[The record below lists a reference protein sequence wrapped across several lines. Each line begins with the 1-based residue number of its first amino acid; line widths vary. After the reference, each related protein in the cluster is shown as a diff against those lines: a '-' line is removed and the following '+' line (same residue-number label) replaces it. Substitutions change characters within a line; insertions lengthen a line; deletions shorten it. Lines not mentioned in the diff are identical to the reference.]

1 MGVKSL
7 WQLLEPVGRPVLLE
21 TMEGKSMAIDS
32 SIWIYQFQATMRD
45 KEGRGLVNAH
55 VLGFLR
61 RICKLLFYGIKPV
74 FVFDGG
80 APALKMSTIA
90 ERKKKKTGAAASHA
104 KIAEKLLAAQM
115 RREAL
120 DHATGK
126 TADTKGK
133 GKARGGPARIDE
145 NTVFLEDLTGSTPK
159 TPAAKKSSS
168 DGAEPTPP
176 SSKKKRWQDHDPYK
190 LPEVNMDEVVAKAT
204 ASGAPDPRLATEEE
218 LRAFIEEM
226 RPEDF
231 DVTSPAFREL
241 PTEVQYEI
249 IGDLRLKSRQTS
261 YKRLQS
267 MLRNAKTP
275 LDFSK
280 EQIKNL
286 KQRNALTQQLL
297 VTTDSIGKAHITI
310 PVRIASERNKQYV
323 LIKNEGDVGGWVL
336 GIRDEG
342 TAAKPIEIDPT
353 PAPVKEDSDEDDME
367 EVPIA
372 PPAAPEPYD
381 QDLREFR
388 RGQALAALSKRY
400 TPKKLEPLTTK
411 ATRKRNAR
419 PLFEPEE
426 DELPQLGDSVDDV
439 DDPELTLAIQESIEA
454 EEEAALRRALEE
466 SRKTVATSSL
476 GESSNSGAFGT
487 ARPPA
492 SIDRRRSQQFHAVSD
507 DSDDEDLYASPTR
520 LETALSIGGAAPRRP
535 PQSRVKSSSTFPVS
549 STFGMPT
556 LLMPELPV
564 SSETPEP
571 EVAAVSESDE
581 DMEEVPVE
589 SALPP
594 PLPSAA
600 TSSEMAPG
608 TSQTDEPM
616 EEVHVETTL
625 PSPKQFSTGTSEA
638 VSQTS
643 RLSVQGQTQRTYKED
658 TAPIVVNS
666 ESDEDMEEVL
676 PPAPSR
682 PSPIRIT
689 TEQSVAGN
697 TADASIGPLADDV
710 DPVSS
715 VQETPALSHEAAA
728 SSTRPSSPPPRAASS
743 LEETSPQAPIT
754 QPAENT
760 TSKEADASESESDNE
775 DEATADPTVNA
786 ARRAEDAAQGHEDWD
801 AAQELDPHAEEGEF
815 ARFLSQ
821 MKGKDIDAVRREIDE
836 EIRELNKQ
844 KKNAMRDSEDITQQM
859 ISQIMIMLRL
869 FGIPYITAPMEAEAQ
884 CAALLTL
891 GLVDGIITDDSDVFL
906 FGGARVL
913 KNMFNQSKTVECFL
927 LSDLER
933 ELGLD
938 RDKLIRLAYLLG
950 SDYTEGLPGVGPVVA
965 MELLNEFPGQDGLHK
980 FKAWWQKVQSGR
992 DRPEESASKF
1002 RRRFKKKFKELYLPG
1017 DWPNPAVRD
1026 AYYHPTVDESRE
1038 PFKWGM
1044 PDLDALRSFF
1054 NAELGWD
1061 QGKVD
1066 ELLLPIIRKMNKRS
1080 QNAAPTMQ
1088 GNLVGFFDVPL
1099 GGNAAPR
1106 KRQAYTSKRL
1116 QQVVQDFRKQ
1126 QAQQR
1131 GSASPAPA
1139 PRSESASANGAE
1151 GSGSEYED
1159 GDAEKSAGRP
1169 AKKRRTAATKTKEK
1183 GKAKASDAGDAA
1195 AEEGGQSAVAGA
1207 RGAGRARG
1215 RGRGRGGAKRTS
1227 RKRAKTV
1234 SESEEE
1240 ADDVLVDGQPPAESV
1255 PTIRREELGLRPK
1268 PKPRP
1273 IYRPEAQDVD
1283 GEEADVD
1290 VH

>member
-104 KIAEKLLAAQM
+104 KIAERLLAAQM

-120 DHATGK
+120 EHAAGK
-126 TADTKGK
+126 TPDAKGK
-133 GKARGGPARIDE
+133 GRAPPRSGRIDDD
-145 NTVFLEDLTGSTPK
+145 TVYLEDLAGSAQV
-159 TPAAKKSSS
+159 TPAVKSKSSE
-168 DGAEPTPP
+168 GAEPTPP

-190 LPEVNMDEVVAKAT
+190 LPEVNMDEMVAKAT
-204 ASGAPDPRLATEEE
+204 SSAAPDPRLATEEE
-218 LRAFIEEM
+218 LRTFIDEM

-286 KQRNALTQQLL
+286 KQRNSLTQQLL

-323 LIKNEGDVGGWVL
+323 LVKNEGESGGWIL

-353 PAPVKEDSDEDDME
+353 PAPVIEESDEDDDME
-367 EVPIA
+367 EVPMYAHASLSNASSAIEA
-372 PPAAPEPYD
+372 LYD
-381 QDLREFR
+381 PDMRQYR
-388 RGQALAALSKRY
+388 RGQALAALAQRY
-400 TPKKLEPLTTK
+400 TPKNLTPLTTK
-411 ATRKRNAR
+411 ATKKRSTR

-426 DELPQLGDSVDDV
+426 DELPQLGDADDTV
-439 DDPELTLAIQESIEA
+439 DDPGLSLAIQESLEA
-454 EEEAALRRALEE
+454 EEEASLQRALEE
-466 SRKTVATSSL
+466 SRHVSFHGPLKN
-476 GESSNSGAFGT
+476 GESSTSGAI
-487 ARPPA
+487 AASQPPPTP
-492 SIDRRRSQQFHAVSD
+492 IERRRSKQFLAISD
-507 DSDDEDLYASPTR
+507 ESDDEDLYASPTR

-535 PQSRVKSSSTFPVS
+535 PPSRSQGSTPFLSS

-556 LLMPELPV
+556 LLMDKPPAPPSPPRQEV
-564 SSETPEP
+564 TSVASDSE
-571 EVAAVSESDE
+571 D

-589 SALPP
+589 PRQQSIVTPKPGPISPASPTVTELPA
-594 PLPSAA
+594 PLDPVS
-600 TSSEMAPG
+600 TTAPIAVV
-608 TSQTDEPM
+608 SDSDEEM
-616 EEVHVETTL
+616 EEVVPVAQPL
-625 PSPKQFSTGTSEA
+625 PM
-638 VSQTS
+638 TS
-643 RLSVQGQTQRTYKED
+643 RVSTDQSLANRAADVALSPEVVERSPPRVAFATSIPTTDAED
-658 TAPIVVNS
+658 TPSRIVSRSSVHI
-666 ESDEDMEEVL
+666 DEVVEQR
-676 PPAPSR
+676 PAPR
-682 PSPIRIT
+682 AVPPSGTDRKDG
-689 TEQSVAGN
+689 ES
-697 TADASIGPLADDV
+697 
-710 DPVSS
+710 
-715 VQETPALSHEAAA
+715 
-728 SSTRPSSPPPRAASS
+728 
-743 LEETSPQAPIT
+743 
-754 QPAENT
+754 
-760 TSKEADASESESDNE
+760 SESEGEGEGERWSRSPSPS
-775 DEATADPTVNA
+775 ADPSTEA
-786 ARRAEDAAQGHEDWD
+786 ARRAQDAGAVATEDWD

-815 ARFLSQ
+815 ARFISQ
-821 MKGKDIDAVRREIDE
+821 VKGKDLDSVRREIDD
-836 EIRELNKQ
+836 EIQELNRQ
-844 KKNAMRDSEDITQQM
+844 KKSAMRDAEDVTQQM

-869 FGIPYITAPMEAEAQ
+869 FGIPYMTAPMEAEAQ
-884 CAALLTL
+884 CAALLSL

-927 LSDLER
+927 LADLAR

-938 RDKLIRLAYLLG
+938 RDKLVRLAYLLG

-965 MELLNEFPGQDGLHK
+965 MELLSEFPGQDGLHK

-992 DRPEESASKF
+992 DAPEESASRF
-1002 RRRFKKKFKELYLPG
+1002 RRRFKKKFKDLYLPAE
-1017 DWPNPAVRD
+1017 WPNPAVRD
-1026 AYYHPTVDESRE
+1026 AYYHPTVDESTE

-1044 PDLDALRSFF
+1044 PDLDALRTFF
-1054 NAELGWD
+1054 DSELGWD
-1061 QGKVD
+1061 ASKVD

-1088 GNLVGFFDVPL
+1088 GNLAGFFDMPA

-1106 KRQAYTSKRL
+1106 KRQAYASKRL

-1126 QAQQR
+1126 QAR
-1131 GSASPAPA
+1131 LRGSPGAGSASPAP
-1139 PRSESASANGAE
+1139 GE
-1151 GSGSEYED
+1151 GD
-1159 GDAEKSAGRP
+1159 GDDGGSDYDEGEKAAERP
-1169 AKKRRTAATKTKEK
+1169 TKKRRTAKS
-1183 GKAKASDAGDAA
+1183 KAKGEAVAQDDDDAA
-1195 AEEGGQSAVAGA
+1195 GPASSV
-1207 RGAGRARG
+1207 RRARG
-1215 RGRGRGGAKRTS
+1215 VDRGRGGKRAS
-1227 RKRAKTV
+1227 RKRAKTP
-1234 SESEEE
+1234 SESEDQEE
-1240 ADDVLVDGQPPAESV
+1240 DGPVDAQPSAVPGPSV
-1255 PTIRREELGLRPK
+1255 SREELGLRPR

-1273 IYRPEAQDVD
+1273 AYRAVVEARQ
-1283 GEEADVD
+1283 EAAIEGANPD
-1290 VH
+1290 

>member
-90 ERKKKKTGAAASHA
+90 ERKKKKSGAAASHA
-104 KIAEKLLAAQM
+104 KIAERLLAAQM

-120 DHATGK
+120 EQANGK
-126 TADTKGK
+126 TADGKGK
-133 GKARGGPARIDE
+133 GKGPVRIDE
-145 NTVFLEDLTGSTPK
+145 NTVFLEDLTGPAPK
-159 TPAAKKSSS
+159 TPAAKKTSSE
-168 DGAEPTPP
+168 GAEPTPP
-176 SSKKKRWQDHDPYK
+176 SSKKKSRWHDHDPYK

-204 ASGAPDPRLATEEE
+204 ASVAPDPRLATEEE
-218 LRAFIEEM
+218 LRTFIEEM

-267 MLRNAKTP
+267 MLRKAKTP

-323 LIKNEGDVGGWVL
+323 LVKNEGEDGGWVL

-353 PAPVKEDSDEDDME
+353 PVPAREDSDDDDEEME

-372 PPAAPEPYD
+372 APAAPESYD
-381 QDLREFR
+381 PDLREYR
-388 RGQALAALSKRY
+388 RGQALAALADRY
-400 TPKKLEPLTTK
+400 TPKKLTPLTTK
-411 ATRKRNAR
+411 VTRKRNSR

-426 DELPQLGDSVDDV
+426 DELPQLGDVPEDM
-439 DDPELTLAIQESIEA
+439 DDPELSLAIQQSIEL
-454 EEEAALRRALEE
+454 EEQASLQRALEE
-466 SRKTVATSSL
+466 SKRVVSTSSSKN
-476 GESSNSGAFGT
+476 GESSKSGVHAT
-487 ARPPA
+487 PKPSS
-492 SIDRRRSQQFHAVSD
+492 SIDRRRSHPFHAAGDGSD
-507 DSDDEDLYASPTR
+507 DDDLYASPTR

-535 PQSRVKSSSTFPVS
+535 PLSKSQNSAPFGSSSVFGVPSLLFPEQPS
-549 STFGMPT
+549 S
-556 LLMPELPV
+556 
-564 SSETPEP
+564 S
-571 EVAAVSESDE
+571 AAPAEAATISVGSESED
-581 DMEEVPVE
+581 DMEEVSVEPVRTPPPQVQQPAE
-589 SALPP
+589 REFSDLPP
-594 PLPSAA
+594 PIQTPAQEGQRAA
-600 TSSEMAPG
+600 P
-608 TSQTDEPM
+608 
-616 EEVHVETTL
+616 
-625 PSPKQFSTGTSEA
+625 
-638 VSQTS
+638 
-643 RLSVQGQTQRTYKED
+643 
-658 TAPIVVNS
+658 APIVVDS
-666 ESDEDMEEVL
+666 EADDDMEEVTSAVPPRL
-676 PPAPSR
+676 APNPVSTDQVLAEQTADVTIQSRSNSGDAASPPATVERDDGATTPARVSASESPAQSPLRHAASAR
-682 PSPIRIT
+682 PSP
-689 TEQSVAGN
+689 A
-697 TADASIGPLADDV
+697 
-710 DPVSS
+710 
-715 VQETPALSHEAAA
+715 TPAQQPKK
-728 SSTRPSSPPPRAASS
+728 ST
-743 LEETSPQAPIT
+743 ETVES
-754 QPAENT
+754 
-760 TSKEADASESESDNE
+760 SESDGE
-775 DEATADPTVNA
+775 DEGRRWSRSASPTADPSTDA
-786 ARRAEDAAQGHEDWD
+786 ARRAEDVGAGHEDWD
-801 AAQELDPHAEEGEF
+801 AAQEIDPHAEEGEF

-821 MKGKDIDAVRREIDE
+821 VKGRDLDAVRREIDD

-884 CAALLTL
+884 CAALLSL

-938 RDKLIRLAYLLG
+938 RDKLVRLAYLLG

-980 FKAWWQKVQSGR
+980 FRAWWQKVQSGR
-992 DRPEESASKF
+992 DRPEESSTPF
-1002 RRRFKKKFKELYLPG
+1002 RKRFKKKFKELYLPG

-1054 NAELGWD
+1054 NTELGWD
-1061 QGKVD
+1061 QTKVD
-1066 ELLLPIIRKMNKRS
+1066 DLLLPIIRKMNKRS
-1080 QNAAPTMQ
+1080 QNVAPTMQ
-1088 GNLVGFFDVPL
+1088 GNLAGFFDLPV
-1099 GGNAAPR
+1099 GANAAPR

-1126 QAQQR
+1126 QRAAQAKGSSSKS
-1131 GSASPAPA
+1131 GSATPD
-1139 PRSESASANGAE
+1139 GAAGSSQ
-1151 GSGSEYED
+1151 GSGSEYGEGD
-1159 GDAEKSAGRP
+1159 GEQGDARP
-1169 AKKRRTAATKTKEK
+1169 AKKRKTTTSAKSKGK
-1183 GKAKASDAGDAA
+1183 GKAKAATGDQDGQAA
-1195 AEEGGQSAVAGA
+1195 TRGG
-1207 RGAGRARG
+1207 RGRGSGRG
-1215 RGRGRGGAKRTS
+1215 RGRGRGGKRSAKRARS
-1227 RKRAKTV
+1227 PW
-1234 SESEEE
+1234 ESEEE
-1240 ADDVLVDGQPPAESV
+1240 VPDEDVTEAQPAVEPSPAVS
-1255 PTIRREELGLRPK
+1255 REELGLRPR

-1273 IYRPEAQDVD
+1273 IYKPPELAD
-1283 GEEADVD
+1283 GQQEEGADLG
-1290 VH
+1290 

>member
-90 ERKKKKTGAAASHA
+90 ERKNKKSGAAASHA
-104 KIAEKLLAAQM
+104 KIAERLLAAQM

-120 DHATGK
+120 EQASGK
-126 TADTKGK
+126 TPDGKGK
-133 GKARGGPARIDE
+133 GKGPVRIDE
-145 NTVFLEDLTGSTPK
+145 NTVFLEDLTGPAPK
-159 TPAAKKSSS
+159 TPAVKKTSSE
-168 DGAEPTPP
+168 GAEPTPP
-176 SSKKKRWQDHDPYK
+176 SSKKKSRWHDHDPYK

-204 ASGAPDPRLATEEE
+204 ASVAPDPRLATEEE
-218 LRAFIEEM
+218 LRTFIEEM

-323 LIKNEGDVGGWVL
+323 LVKNEGVDGGWVL

-342 TAAKPIEIDPT
+342 TASKPIEIDPT
-353 PAPVKEDSDEDDME
+353 PVPVPEDSDDDDEME
-367 EVPIA
+367 EVQIA
-372 PPAAPEPYD
+372 APAAPEPYD
-381 QDLREFR
+381 PDLREYR
-388 RGQALAALSKRY
+388 RGQALAALADRY
-400 TPKKLEPLTTK
+400 TPKKLTPLTTK
-411 ATRKRNAR
+411 VTRKRNSR

-426 DELPQLGDSVDDV
+426 DELPQLGDVPDEA
-439 DDPELTLAIQESIEA
+439 DDPELSLAIQESIEL
-454 EEEAALRRALEE
+454 EEQANLQRALED
-466 SRKTVATSSL
+466 SKRVVSTSSNKS
-476 GESSNSGAFGT
+476 GESSKSGIHAT
-487 ARPPA
+487 PQPPA
-492 SIDRRRSQQFHAVSD
+492 SIDRRRSQPFYAGNGGSD
-507 DSDDEDLYASPTR
+507 DDDLYASPTR

-535 PQSRVKSSSTFPVS
+535 PPSKSQNSAPFGSSSMFGVPSLLLPEQPS
-549 STFGMPT
+549 SSAPT
-556 LLMPELPV
+556 AEAAAISV
-564 SSETPEP
+564 GSGSE
-571 EVAAVSESDE
+571 D

-589 SALPP
+589 PVRASSPEVQLPAEPYLSDLPP
-594 PLPSAA
+594 PIHTSA
-600 TSSEMAPG
+600 
-608 TSQTDEPM
+608 Q
-616 EEVHVETTL
+616 EEL
-625 PSPKQFSTGTSEA
+625 STAS
-638 VSQTS
+638 
-643 RLSVQGQTQRTYKED
+643 
-658 TAPIVVNS
+658 APIVVDS
-666 ESDEDMEEVL
+666 ESDDDMEEVMPAVPPRVSPTPVSTDQVL
-676 PPAPSR
+676 AEQTADVTIQSRSNTGDAASPPATFAHDNDAEASAEVPA
-682 PSPIRIT
+682 PESPAR
-689 TEQSVAGN
+689 
-697 TADASIGPLADDV
+697 
-710 DPVSS
+710 
-715 VQETPALSHEAAA
+715 
-728 SSTRPSSPPPRAASS
+728 SPPRKATSTVQSPASGS
-743 LEETSPQAPIT
+743 LA
-754 QPAENT
+754 QPLLKGNEIAE
-760 TSKEADASESESDNE
+760 SSESEGEGEGGRWSRS
-775 DEATADPTVNA
+775 ASPIADPSTDA
-786 ARRAEDAAQGHEDWD
+786 ARRAEDAGAGKEDWD
-801 AAQELDPHAEEGEF
+801 AAQEIDPHAEEGEF

-821 MKGKDIDAVRREIDE
+821 VKGRDLDAVRREIDD

-884 CAALLTL
+884 CAALLSL

-938 RDKLIRLAYLLG
+938 RDKLVRLAYLLG

-965 MELLNEFPGQDGLHK
+965 MELLSEFPGQDGLHK
-980 FKAWWQKVQSGR
+980 FRAWWQKVQSGR
-992 DRPEESASKF
+992 DRPEESATPF
-1002 RRRFKKKFKELYLPG
+1002 RKRFKKKFKELYLPG

-1044 PDLDALRSFF
+1044 PDLDALRTFF
-1054 NAELGWD
+1054 NTELGWD
-1061 QGKVD
+1061 QTKVD
-1066 ELLLPIIRKMNKRS
+1066 DLLLPIIRKMNKRS

-1088 GNLVGFFDVPL
+1088 GNLAGFFDLPV
-1099 GGNAAPR
+1099 GANAAPR

-1126 QAQQR
+1126 QRAAQAQGGSSKS
-1131 GSASPAPA
+1131 GSASPDDAA
-1139 PRSESASANGAE
+1139 TGSR
-1151 GSGSEYED
+1151 GSGSEYEEGD
-1159 GDAEKSAGRP
+1159 GEQGSARP
-1169 AKKRRTAATKTKEK
+1169 AKKRKTAASAK
-1183 GKAKASDAGDAA
+1183 GKGKSRAKTTTGDQD
-1195 AEEGGQSAVAGA
+1195 EQSAP
-1207 RGAGRARG
+1207 RGGRGRGSGRG
-1215 RGRGRGGAKRTS
+1215 RGRGRGGKRTS
-1227 RKRAKTV
+1227 KRARSP

-1240 ADDVLVDGQPPAESV
+1240 APDEDGTIEAQPASEAIPAVS
-1255 PTIRREELGLRPK
+1255 REELGLRPR
-1268 PKPRP
+1268 PKPRL
-1273 IYRPEAQDVD
+1273 IYKPPELALAE
-1283 GEEADVD
+1283 GEQED
-1290 VH
+1290 